1 LLLVTGRRAQYNK
14 GEIKSKDLIKPAD
27 YRAEHLRVEMKQK
40 RIMIADDDPG
50 IVDAVEMLLEFE
62 GYEVTSTVDGS
73 TVLDMKGELP
83 DLLLLDIWMSGEDG
97 RDICKKLKSLSA
109 TKNIPVIM
117 ISASRD
123 IKASAL
129 AAGADDF
136 LAKPFEMDELL
147 KKIEELTN

>member
-1 LLLVTGRRAQYNK
+1 
-14 GEIKSKDLIKPAD
+14 
-27 YRAEHLRVEMKQK
+27 
-40 RIMIADDDPG
+40 MIADDDPG

-62 GYEVTSTVDGS
+62 GYTVTTTVDGL
-73 TVLDMKGELP
+73 TVLDMKEELP

-97 RDICKKLKSLSA
+97 RDICRKLKSKNI

-123 IKASAL
+123 IRDSAM

-136 LAKPFEMDELL
+136 LAKPFEMDELI
-147 KKIEELTN
+147 KKIELLTH

>member
-1 LLLVTGRRAQYNK
+1 
-14 GEIKSKDLIKPAD
+14 
-27 YRAEHLRVEMKQK
+27 
-40 RIMIADDDPG
+40 MIADDDPG

-62 GYEVTSTVDGS
+62 GYTVSSTVDGA
-73 TVLDMKGELP
+73 TVLDMKDELP

-97 RDICKKLKSLSA
+97 RDICKQLKREAL

-123 IKASAL
+123 IKESAL

-147 KKIEELTN
+147 KKIEELVR

>member
-1 LLLVTGRRAQYNK
+1 
-14 GEIKSKDLIKPAD
+14 
-27 YRAEHLRVEMKQK
+27 MKQK
-40 RIMIADDDPG
+40 KIMIADDDPG

-62 GYEVTSTVDGS
+62 GYQVTSTVDGS
-73 TVLDMKGELP
+73 TVLDMKDELP

-97 RDICKKLKSLSA
+97 RDICKKLKSINA

-123 IKASAL
+123 IKESAM

-147 KKIEELTN
+147 KKIESLT